1 MLRLET
7 SLTRNSQDLRS
18 MLVDVVTED
27 VTMNV
32 EASDL
37 RWIRIIVSPV

>member
-1 MLRLET
+1 M
-7 SLTRNSQDLRS
+7 RNSQDLRS
-18 MLVDVVTED
+18 ILVDTVTED

-37 RWIRIIVSPV
+37 RWL